1 LQASESV
8 IIKGTR
14 EGLLFIVDDDVA
26 FAQVL
31 TDLVGRINSQPNFF
45 KGASIT
51 LNMGRRV
58 FDAPEFDV
66 LYRMLTRNGMKV
78 AGVVSLSAQS
88 RMIAENA
95 GVAARPPSFA
105 AGDSGASLGLKG
117 RGATS
122 SPGPWSSNSA
132 GAFSTG
138 GLAWPEGADPAGGWD
153 GVAEA
158 GVGLFLRCSLRPGQS
173 VRYGGDVCIMGDVET
188 GAEVVAEGDVV
199 IWGTLRGVVHAG
211 VGGDDEAVVCA
222 LRMNPTQ
229 LGIAGILARF
239 PSTDTGYLAD
249 TQPPEM
255 ARLEGGRI
263 AVEAW
268 RPEREA

>member
-1 LQASESV
+1 LQASEPV
-8 IIKGTR
+8 IIKGIR
-14 EGLLFIVDDDVA
+14 EGLLFLVDDDVP

-31 TDLVGRINSQPNFF
+31 TDLVGRINAQPNFF
-45 KGASIT
+45 KGALIT

-88 RMIAENA
+88 RKIAEDA
-95 GVAARPPSFA
+95 GVAARAPSFA
-105 AGDSGASLGLKG
+105 AGDAGAALGLKG
-117 RGATS
+117 QGGAQ
-122 SPGPWSSNSA
+122 SPGSWSSDSE
-132 GAFSTG
+132 GAYSTG
-138 GLAWPEGADPAGGWD
+138 GLAWPEGESPLEGWE

-158 GVGLFLRCSLRPGQS
+158 GVGLFLRCPLRPGQS
-173 VRYGGDVCIMGDVET
+173 VHYGGDVCIMGDVDA
-188 GAEVVAEGDVV
+188 GAEIVAEGDVV
-199 IWGTLRGVVHAG
+199 VWGTLRGVVHAG

-222 LRMNPTQ
+222 LRMNPAQ

-255 ARLEGGRI
+255 ARLESGRI
-263 AVEAW
+263 VVEAW
-268 RPEREA
+268 RPERED